1 MRKFCPSC
9 GKEGELVDGL
19 CRECFSKRRVVIKT
33 DEVALILCSTCQR
46 HYENNIWKT
55 YETIDDVIKSKVK
68 VDGDVMSIESLYE
81 PRTKYAK
88 ITVIISVGDAT
99 VEQEKNIRVRFQKN
113 QCTSCLM
120 VSGRTYAGILQVR
133 GRKDLAFLE
142 GASGIVK
149 IEEKREGINV
159 FFLTKSDTR
168 NAAAMAKK
176 QGAHVKE
183 THKLM
188 TQKNNKLISRM
199 TMLARF

>member
-1 MRKFCPSC
+1 MRKFCPAC

-19 CRECFSKRRVVIKT
+19 CRECFSKRKVAIKT
-33 DEVALILCSTCQR
+33 DEISLIVCSTCQR

-55 YETIDDVIKSKVK
+55 YDTIDDVIKGKIR
-68 VDGDVMSIESLYE
+68 VDGDVESIESLYE
-81 PRTKYAK
+81 PRTKCAK
-88 ITVIISVGDAT
+88 IKAVIRVGDAA
-99 VEQEKNIRVRFQKN
+99 VGQEKDVRIKLQKN

-133 GRKDLAFLE
+133 GRRDLSFLE
-142 GASGIVK
+142 GAAGIVK

-176 QGAHVKE
+176 EGADVKE

-188 TQKNNKLISRM
+188 TKKNNKLISRM